1 MLYFPTI
8 WYYWKILPF
17 IGKKILFSIKNQV
30 RDDDVEVAMAL
41 YVEVGTFVGE
51 NRWCLLVIY
60 KRYP

>member
-8 WYYWKILPF
+8 WYYRNILPF
-17 IGKKILFSIKNQV
+17 VGKKIRFSIKNQV

-51 NRWCLLVIY
+51 YR
-60 KRYP
+60 